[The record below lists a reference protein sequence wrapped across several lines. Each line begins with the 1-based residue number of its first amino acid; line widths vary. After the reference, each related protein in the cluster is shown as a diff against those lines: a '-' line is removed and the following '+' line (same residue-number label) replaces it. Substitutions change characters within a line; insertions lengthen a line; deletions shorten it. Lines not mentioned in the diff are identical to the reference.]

1 MNPTSENATA
11 AVRAPKKTYQIVTL
25 PGDGVGPEVLEQAVR
40 VLSRAAE
47 RFGRGFDIEEIECGG
62 HYYAEHEV
70 EWPEGSFEKCEAAD
84 AMLLGA
90 VGHQIDGKDVFT
102 KPGKPYDTPQLAGY
116 AQVIGN
122 RRRLQLYANVRPIK
136 LYPGIR
142 AKIHDRFKEVWEP
155 DKVDYVVVRENTEDA
170 YTGVTRTLE
179 DDAGREIGRESPI
192 WITRAATERV
202 VRFAFRMARQRN
214 PESPRVHCVEKSNIV
229 GAHRYFREVFDEVGA
244 AEFPDVQR
252 DYAYFDAFCQWQTKS
267 PEWFDVVV
275 APNLV
280 GDVISDN
287 GSMMAGGLGFAA
299 GGNVGDD
306 HAMFE
311 PIHGSAPKHA
321 GQDKVNP
328 CAAILSAAM
337 MAEWLGTRHGDED
350 LRRVGRVIEAAVGRV
365 VAEGR
370 VLTYDLG
377 GSSRCSEMGEAIVR
391 AIDETSE

>member
-1 MNPTSENATA
+1 MTPTSEKATA
-11 AVRAPKKTYQIVTL
+11 PVLAPKKTYDIVTL
-25 PGDGVGPEVLEQAVR
+25 PGDGIGPEVLEQALR

-47 RFGRGFDIEEIECGG
+47 LFGAGFAFEEIDCGG

-70 EWPEGSFEKCEAAD
+70 EWPEGSFERCEAAD
-84 AMLLGA
+84 ALLLGA
-90 VGHQIDGKDVFT
+90 VGHQIGGKDVFT
-102 KPGKPYDTPQLAGY
+102 KPGKPYESPQLAGY

-136 LYPGIR
+136 LFPGVR
-142 AKIHDRFKEVWEP
+142 AKIHDRFLDVW
-155 DKVDYVVVRENTEDA
+155 DSDRVDYVVIRENTEDA
-170 YTGVTRTLE
+170 YTGVTRPLL
-179 DDAGREIGRESPI
+179 DDSGREIGRESPI
-192 WITRAATERV
+192 RITRAATERV
-202 VRFAFRMARQRN
+202 VRFAFRLAQRRR
-214 PESPRVHCVEKSNIV
+214 PDSPLVHCVEKSNII
-229 GAHRYFREVFDEVGA
+229 GAHRYFRQIFDEVGE
-244 AEFPDVQR
+244 AEFPDVKR

-311 PIHGSAPKHA
+311 PIHGSAPKYT

-337 MAEWLGTRHGDED
+337 MADWLGDRYGDEK
-350 LRRVGRVIEAAVGRV
+350 LRRVARAIEAAVAKV
-365 VAEGR
+365 VSER
-370 VLTYDLG
+370 KVLTYDLG
-377 GSSRCSEMGEAIVR
+377 GSSRCSEMGAAVAAALAIPV
-391 AIDETSE
+391 

>member
-1 MNPTSENATA
+1 MTSTRENAA
-11 AVRAPKKTYQIVTL
+11 IAPRTPKTKYEIVTL
-25 PGDGVGPEVLEQAVR
+25 PGDGIGPEVLGAAVR
-40 VLSRAAE
+40 VLTTAAE
-47 RFGRGFDIEEIECGG
+47 LFGRGFVFEEIDCGG
-62 HYYAEHEV
+62 HYYAEHGI
-70 EWPEGSFEKCEAAD
+70 EWPEGSEARCEAAD

-102 KPGKPYDTPQLAGY
+102 RPGEPYETAQLAGY

-136 LYPGIR
+136 LFPGIR
-142 AKIHDRFKEVWEP
+142 AKIHDAHKDVWEA

-170 YTGVTRTLE
+170 YTGITNVMRDE
-179 DDAGREIGRESPI
+179 AGTDIGRESPI
-192 WITRAATERV
+192 RITRAATERV
-202 VRFAFRMARQRN
+202 VRYAFRLARRRRPEN
-214 PESPRVHCVEKSNIV
+214 PLVHCVEKSNII
-229 GAHRYFREVFDEVGA
+229 GAHRYFREIFDEVGA
-244 AEFPDVQR
+244 AEFPDVKR

-275 APNLV
+275 APNLA

-287 GSMMAGGLGFAA
+287 GSMTAGGLGFAA
-299 GGNVGDD
+299 GGNIGDE

-311 PIHGSAPKHA
+311 PIHGSAPKYT

-337 MAEWLGTRHGDED
+337 MADWLADRHGDEPMRQVARAVD
-350 LRRVGRVIEAAVGRV
+350 AAVTRV
-365 VAEGR
+365 VSEGK

-377 GSSRCSEMGEAIVR
+377 GSARCSEMGKAVAEAVIR
-391 AIDETSE
+391 AGA